1 MVAVALVAA
10 NVALARAIA
19 QSSELGWEI
28 PAGLAPMAVVVQAM
42 VLSLVGG
49 ATWGPFRSGFVV
61 AALAMMASFA
71 LPPVIAGLGRGPG
84 GPGPVLAVLNLAW
97 MGWAVYGM
105 LAVPLVDPL
114 LMAGQAATGSGPG
127 GGLLFWL
134 ARAVVW
140 SIPQFAVAGVAGL
153 LSAHAAEA
161 WEESRMLQ
169 APEIPLAER

>member
-10 NVALARAIA
+10 NVALARALA
-19 QSSELGWEI
+19 QCSELGWEI

-42 VLSLVGG
+42 ILSLVGG
-49 ATWGPFRSGFVV
+49 GSWGPFRSGFVV

-105 LAVPLVDPL
+105 LAMWSVDPPL
-114 LMAGQAATGSGPG
+114 I
-127 GGLLFWL
+127 
-134 ARAVVW
+134 ARAVLW
-140 SIPQFAVAGVAGL
+140 SIPQFAVAGLAGL
-153 LSAHAAEA
+153 LAAHAAEIR
-161 WEESRMLQ
+161 EEARMLQ
-169 APEIPLAER
+169 EPPGGPLA